1 LQRNGRGF
9 ALVISHKDIAHHAR
23 LDADGELLNIGDLVR
38 IPKMPRWLLHDLPE
52 DEHHR
57 LKTLENA
64 PLHILE
70 FDAHGYVWFGEDSP
84 WFCVRPTELI
94 RAAATRVAPTKAEP

>member
-1 LQRNGRGF
+1 M
-9 ALVISHKDIAHHAR
+9 ISHNDIAPHAT

-38 IPKMPRWLLHDLPE
+38 IPKMPDWLLRDLPE
-52 DEHHR
+52 DEQDR
-57 LKTLENA
+57 LRALENV

-70 FDAHGYVWFGEDSP
+70 SDAHGYVWFGQDSP

-94 RAAATRVAPTKAEP
+94 RAVATRVAPTEAEP